1 MMHIDQVS
9 AIAQQRI
16 ADLRRE
22 ADTRRE
28 VARLKAERPR
38 PATPPARPVLA
49 RRPA

>member
-16 ADLRRE
+16 ADLQRE
-22 ADTRRE
+22 AEARRKA
-28 VARLKAERPR
+28 ARIKAERTR
-38 PATPPARPVLA
+38 PAAAPARPVLA